1 MSVNQRS
8 GPPGVKLAA
17 SGQSAGSFSGNVG
30 PQFPGEGTESLHLG
44 RVLVDF
50 PPYAKYGR

>member
-8 GPPGVKLAA
+8 GPSGVKLAA

>member
-1 MSVNQRS
+1 MAVNQRC

-17 SGQSAGSFSGNVG
+17 SGQSAGSFSGKVG
-30 PQFPGEGTESLHLG
+30 PQFLGEGTESLHLG

-50 PPYAKYGR
+50 SPYAKYGR